1 MMKEFWE
8 KRYQDNAYAYGEEP
22 NLFFKEQ
29 LDQLQPGK
37 LLLPFEGEGR
47 NAVYAA
53 SKGWEVIAFDFSEAG
68 RDKALQL
75 AKKHG
80 VVIDYRIS
88 TWEAFDFQAKT
99 FDVVALI
106 YAHLPEEK
114 RQLFHA
120 KASDALKEGGTLLLE
135 AFTKKQ
141 LGNSSGGPQ
150 QLEAL
155 YDTNGLKKD
164 FSEVRVLHLMEETV
178 QLNEGEF
185 HNGSAEVIRLVAKK

>member
-1 MMKEFWE
+1 MKEFWE
-8 KRYQDNAYAYGEEP
+8 KRYQYNAYAYGEEP

-68 RDKALQL
+68 KKKALQL
-75 AKKHG
+75 ANKHG
-80 VVIDYRIS
+80 VNIDYCVS
-88 TWEAFDFQAKT
+88 SWEAFDFQAKT
-99 FDVVALI
+99 YNVIALI

-114 RQLFHA
+114 RRLLHA
-120 KASDALKEGGTLLLE
+120 KAAESLKEGGTLLLE

-155 YDTNGLKKD
+155 FDTDGLKKD
-164 FSEVRVLHLMEETV
+164 FSDMRILSLKEETI

-185 HNGSAEVIRLVAKK
+185 HNGKAEVIRLVAKK